1 VKEEGSKRLIDA
13 QQALRE
19 ADTGYGERERG
30 EEDGGMLCF
39 AVSDQVCRCADHS
52 MQVYQLQTQMQQ
64 VQQ

>member
-1 VKEEGSKRLIDA
+1 MDEGALVKEEGSKRLIDA

-39 AVSDQVCRCADHS
+39 AVSDRVCR
-52 MQVYQLQTQMQQ
+52 
-64 VQQ
+64 